1 MLVDVDKLIAD
12 LIETY
17 CRSYGIDR
25 RFVETIL
32 DDCLHKQGLK
42 VENGKVVKM

>member
-17 CRSYGIDR
+17 CLNRGIDR

-32 DDCLHKQGLK
+32 DDCLRKQGLK
-42 VENGKVVKM
+42 VEDGKIVKM